1 MKNMEQI
8 SFIKNCLAVSLLR
21 AREIITRDLRSMLA
35 EFDMTEQQWRVL
47 RVLREESPLE
57 ATELANRSCILSPS
71 LTRILR
77 TLEKRDFIIRE
88 KDPSDSRR
96 SLLALSREGIEMI
109 DKITPVGEAIY
120 GAFVERFG
128 KEKFQQLLTLL
139 HEIEEMQSS

>member
-21 AREIITRDLRSMLA
+21 AREIITRDLRGMLA

-77 TLEKRDFIIRE
+77 ALEMRDFIIRE

-96 SLLALSREGIEMI
+96 SLLVLSREGISII

-120 GAFVERFG
+120 NAFVERFG

-139 HEIEEMQSS
+139 HEIEELEN